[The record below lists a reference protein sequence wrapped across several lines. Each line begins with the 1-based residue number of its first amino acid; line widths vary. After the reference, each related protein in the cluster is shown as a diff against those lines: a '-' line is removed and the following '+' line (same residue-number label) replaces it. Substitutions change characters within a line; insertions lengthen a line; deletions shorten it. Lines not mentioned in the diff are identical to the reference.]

1 MASANKSVNDR
12 FKEMRVNDLVS
23 QVNRL
28 VVEHAEKLVFGS
40 ADAQLRFVS
49 PEKPGKLSRLAST
62 FRSRNNQPIS

>member
-49 PEKPGKLSRLAST
+49 NRMGTNPQPGLLRVRQKSPA
-62 FRSRNNQPIS
+62 N